1 MDTTKVLL
9 VVCITLA
16 AVAVINAVIFAAL
29 RRGNDAGQIELFQ
42 HAIRRS
48 KQPWQPEDDALSE
61 LSRRVEELKKKEP
74 HDK

>member
-1 MDTTKVLL
+1 MDTTKVIL

-16 AVAVINAVIFAAL
+16 AVAVINAAIFAAL

-42 HAIRRS
+42 RAVRRS
-48 KQPWQPEDDALSE
+48 RKPWQSEDDALSE

-74 HDK
+74 HGR